1 MKKRIRA
8 GRRSRSH
15 LRSRSRG
22 IALPVVLLM
31 SSMLLVSAAAWLEAA
46 LVSARTTTNLGERVQ
61 AFHSADSALIRCTR
75 IALDSLPELKSSP
88 GPLAAEPNK
97 WRSKASFD
105 GASAS
110 AVMPF
115 ASWSYAI
122 RPPQCLIEVWPARDN
137 DQAGAVLITARG
149 FGRMADNESWLQQEI
164 EMSESGILR
173 HWRRVVA
180 KPFQQ
185 GSP

>member
-1 MKKRIRA
+1 VAAHVATYVATYVAAHAALRA
-8 GRRSRSH
+8 GRP
-15 LRSRSRG
+15 
-22 IALPVVLLM
+22 ADVVD
-31 SSMLLVSAAAWLEAA
+31 ATGHRRAWLEAA

-75 IALDSLPELKSSP
+75 IALDSLPELKSLT
-88 GPLAAEPNK
+88 GPLAAEPDK

-115 ASWSYAI
+115 ASWPYAI

-137 DQAGAVLITARG
+137 DQA
-149 FGRMADNESWLQQEI
+149 
-164 EMSESGILR
+164 
-173 HWRRVVA
+173 
-180 KPFQQ
+180 
-185 GSP
+185 

>member
-8 GRRSRSH
+8 GRRS
-15 LRSRSRG
+15 RSRSRG

-75 IALDSLPELKSSP
+75 IALDTLPELKSSP

-115 ASWSYAI
+115 ASWPYAI